1 MIQNYIIL
9 ALALLFVLV
18 LLQLHKSTEHEDE
31 LLEKL
36 SNKNRLI
43 WDYETELLEIRAK
56 IQEANDRAKTWEL
69 QATFL
74 KEKYD
79 DKTKST
85 RGKSNNKSNS

>member
-1 MIQNYIIL
+1 MTTYLIIGM
-9 ALALLFVLV
+9 AILFVIT
-18 LLQLHKSTEHEDE
+18 LLQLHKTSEREDE

-43 WDYETELLEIRAK
+43 WDYETELLEIKSK

-74 KEKYD
+74 KEKYN
-79 DKTKST
+79 DKSI
-85 RGKSNNKSNS
+85 NS

>member
-1 MIQNYIIL
+1 MAI
-9 ALALLFVLV
+9 LFVIT
-18 LLQLHKSTEHEDE
+18 LLQLHKTTEREDE

-43 WDYETELLEIRAK
+43 WDYETELLEIRSR

-74 KEKYD
+74 KEKYN
-79 DKTKST
+79 DKSV
-85 RGKSNNKSNS
+85 GN

>member
-1 MIQNYIIL
+1 MIQNYLIIGM
-9 ALALLFVLV
+9 AILFVITLI
-18 LLQLHKSTEHEDE
+18 QLHKTTEREDE

-43 WDYETELLEIRAK
+43 WDYETELLEIRSR

-74 KEKYD
+74 KEKYN
-79 DKTKST
+79 DKSI
-85 RGKSNNKSNS
+85 NS

>member
-1 MIQNYIIL
+1 MIQNYLIIGM
-9 ALALLFVLV
+9 AILFVIT
-18 LLQLHKSTEHEDE
+18 LLQLHKTTQREDE

-43 WDYETELLEIRAK
+43 WDYETELLEIRSK

-74 KEKYD
+74 KEKYN
-79 DKTKST
+79 DKSI
-85 RGKSNNKSNS
+85 GS

>member
-1 MIQNYIIL
+1 MIQNYLIIGM
-9 ALALLFVLV
+9 AILFVIT
-18 LLQLHKSTEHEDE
+18 LLQLHKTTEREDE

-43 WDYETELLEIRAK
+43 WDYETELLEIRSR

-74 KEKYD
+74 KEKYND
-79 DKTKST
+79 QSV
-85 RGKSNNKSNS
+85 GS